1 MNHFEQ
7 FVSTEGFFPVG
18 ESFSWRSDLLWAFLL
33 SDFIVG
39 LAFIGM
45 ALACWF
51 AARKVRATKLG
62 LNIIFPILLALVGAV
77 HLVSAVLL
85 WQPVFWVSV
94 LLKVATASVAALA
107 VIWSVQ
113 IWPQILEIA
122 QLAREVDAAYT
133 RAERRSRRSLV
144 SNRDFEELL
153 KRSVFLPGILML
165 VLTVVFTSQI
175 TYIVNVKSEVSS
187 ATKRI
192 SQMHA
197 VLRNFVD
204 AESSFRGFLLSG
216 EPRFLKPLDESKAKM
231 PRLLNELLQKTQ
243 DDPTLHENLVR
254 IANNYIEWIRVAHP
268 LIERRAQGKSIIN
281 SKAIHR
287 QQELVDSSRSIFA
300 ESIRIMVNQR
310 DAYSENADQA
320 AHLFILVSV
329 SLGALVG
336 VSLALWA
343 RKQILNLS
351 DSYARALANSRELNV
366 HLEERVKERTLALHE
381 ANEALASANNE
392 LEAFSYSV
400 SHDLRGPLRGIG
412 GFSQILTEEYG
423 TRLDSEGRQY
433 LEFIRNGVKK
443 MGQLID
449 DLLNLSKLAKMDM
462 KLKDVN
468 VSMQAKDIAQVL
480 HQRDPSRSV
489 QINIEPDLHVQGDP
503 NLIGIL
509 LENLLINAWKF
520 TAQTPSPLIQISKAH
535 EGDWTGFRVK
545 DNGAGFDM
553 SYQDKLFQPFQRLH
567 SNRDYEGTGIGLA
580 LCKRIVDR
588 HGGLIRA
595 NARPQEGAEFV
606 VLLPERPVSPLP
618 PVNRDASQSILT

>member
-33 SDFIVG
+33 SDFMMG

-77 HLVSAVLL
+77 HLVAAVLL
-85 WQPVFWVSV
+85 WQPIFWVSA

-107 VIWSVQ
+107 VIWLVQ

-216 EPRFLKPLDESKAKM
+216 EPRFLKPMDESKAKM

-287 QQELVDSSRSIFA
+287 QQELVDSSRTIFA

-329 SLGALVG
+329 SLGALVA

-351 DSYARALANSRELNV
+351 DSYARALANSRELNA

-381 ANEALASANNE
+381 ANEALANANNE

-449 DLLNLSKLAKMDM
+449 DLLNLSKLAKVDM
-462 KLKDVN
+462 QLKDVN
-468 VSMQAKDIAQVL
+468 VSTQAMDIAQAL

-489 QINIEPDLHVQGDP
+489 QINIEPGLHVQGDP

-520 TAQTPSPLIQISKAH
+520 TAQTPHPLIQISKAH
-535 EGDWTGFRVK
+535 EGDWTGFRVR

-580 LCKRIVDR
+580 LCKRIVER

-606 VLLPERPVSPLP
+606 VLLPERPVSPP
-618 PVNRDASQSILT
+618 SPVNRDASHSILT